1 MGWLRKERDLIGLVV
16 VWTLLLQSI
25 VLPFTSGLH
34 AATLMAGPGESS
46 ILCTSRGTAVSQ
58 ELPGQSHKTPE
69 CQCCHMSC
77 RQGCGSALGGILPDF
92 ARVPLPS
99 PTVIATGGPRLDASA
114 PQPATHHSAQPRAPP
129 LT

>member
-34 AATLMAGPGESS
+34 AAMLVSGSESS
-46 ILCTSRGTAVSQ
+46 ILCTSRGTVVTP
-58 ELPGQSHKTPE
+58 EKPGQDRQKPD

-77 RQGCGSALGGILPDF
+77 RQGCGGGSGILPDL

-99 PTVIATGGPRLDASA
+99 STVIAVTGPRLDAPA
-114 PQPATHHSAQPRAPP
+114 PQPAKHHSAQPRAPP
-129 LT
+129 IA

>member
-1 MGWLRKERDLIGLVV
+1 MGWLRKERDFIGLVV

-25 VLPFTSGLH
+25 VLPFTTGLH
-34 AATLMAGPGESS
+34 AAALMSGSEESR
-46 ILCTSRGTAVSQ
+46 ILCTSRGAAVSQ
-58 ELPGQSHKTPE
+58 ELPGPGHKNPD

-99 PTVIATGGPRLDASA
+99 STVIAIPDPRLDAPT
-114 PQPATHHSAQPRAPP
+114 PQPARHRSAQPRAPP
-129 LT
+129 LA

>member
-16 VWTLLLQSI
+16 VWAILLQAI

-34 AATLMAGPGESS
+34 AATLTSGQESN
-46 ILCTSRGTAVSQ
+46 ILCTSRGTVVTP
-58 ELPGQSHKTPE
+58 ELPGPSHKKPD

-77 RQGCGSALGGILPDF
+77 RQGCGSACGGILPDL

-99 PTVIATGGPRLDASA
+99 STVIAIAGPRLDA
-114 PQPATHHSAQPRAPP
+114 PPASLAEHHSAQPRAPP
-129 LT
+129 LA